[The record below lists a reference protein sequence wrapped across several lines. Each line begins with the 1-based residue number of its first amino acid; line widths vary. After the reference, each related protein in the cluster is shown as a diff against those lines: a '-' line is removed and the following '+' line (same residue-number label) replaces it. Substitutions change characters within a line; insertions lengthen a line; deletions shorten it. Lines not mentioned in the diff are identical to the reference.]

1 MLLNFSDR
9 TRTGAFNMVWSYTL
23 DTLRSVALN
32 KNALKLEPVLH
43 STFLTQGGVEVILE
57 HFRD

>member
-23 DTLRSVALN
+23 DTLRSVALD
-32 KNALKLEPVLH
+32 KNALKLEQFYTAIFSH
-43 STFLTQGGVEVILE
+43 NRGVKVEIE
-57 HFRD
+57 YFCD